1 MSNVSYIAC
10 VDNNSSVSGALRTVL
25 KSHGYLSELFAS
37 AEAFLKSDNFGNAWC
52 LITDVRLTG
61 MSGLQLQRK
70 LIDLDVNLPVIFI
83 TAFRDDAI
91 RARALQAGA
100 VGFFQK
106 PVVLEDLL
114 GCLSRMRVFGGRH

>member
-10 VDNNSSVSGALRTVL
+10 VDNDSSVSGALRTVL

-37 AEAFLKSDNFGNAWC
+37 AEAFLESDNFGNAWC